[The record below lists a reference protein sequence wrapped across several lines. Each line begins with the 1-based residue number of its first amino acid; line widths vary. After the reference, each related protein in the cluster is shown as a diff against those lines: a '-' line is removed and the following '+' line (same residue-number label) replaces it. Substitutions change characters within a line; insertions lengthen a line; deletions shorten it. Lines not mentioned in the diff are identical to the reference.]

1 MVFGGIHDPAG
12 ACDDRRMNQL
22 QQQSA
27 VWVELLIVLRII
39 MDRF

>member
-1 MVFGGIHDPAG
+1 MVFGGGHDPEG
-12 ACDDRRMNQL
+12 ACMTGINQL

-27 VWVELLIVLRII
+27 VGVQKLIVLRII